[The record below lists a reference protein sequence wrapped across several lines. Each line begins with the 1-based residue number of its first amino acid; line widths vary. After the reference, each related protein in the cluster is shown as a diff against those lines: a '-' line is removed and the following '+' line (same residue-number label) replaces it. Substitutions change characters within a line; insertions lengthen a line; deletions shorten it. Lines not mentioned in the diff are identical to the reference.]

1 MIKELQQRKLLS
13 IVQSQNGLIGYRF
26 TDSLCDAA
34 EFLDETL
41 LQVLCEG
48 ISVTPHSCT
57 TLLPRSTLERINF
70 FDKLP
75 SNPLH
80 VYPHLNNDV
89 MSEKTGDAWVLSPS
103 TCYHTFSHLTD
114 STHDWELKYFTA
126 KGQCHRYEPA
136 KDEPTR
142 MGNFTMRELVLVG
155 LQEKVETHCE
165 MIFGQAVKFLR
176 LLSPALSVEK
186 ASDVFYGEHSKVTR
200 KVQLS
205 MGVKCEVLI
214 PWFDKYRVSVG
225 SRNLHRDLFTTNF
238 NIISSTCDRPLHSA
252 CIAFGMERLLLALL
266 AHTLNYDPCL
276 LIENIEKAASLMSG
290 PLFINQSIVPR

>member
-26 TDSLCDAA
+26 TDRLYDAA
-34 EFLDETL
+34 EVLDATL

-80 VYPHLNNDV
+80 VYPHLNNEV
-89 MSEKTGDAWVLSPS
+89 MSEEAGDAWVLSPS
-103 TCYHTFSHLTD
+103 TCYHTFSHLID

-126 KGQCHRYEPA
+126 KGQCHRYEPV

-142 MGNFTMRELVLVG
+142 MGNFTMRELILVG
-155 LQEKVETHCE
+155 IQEKVETQCE
-165 MIFGQAVKFLR
+165 IIFGQTVKFLR
-176 LLSPALSVEK
+176 LLFPSISVEK

-214 PWFDKYRVSVG
+214 PWFDKYNVSVG

-238 NIISSTCDRPLHSA
+238 NIISRVSDCPMHSA

-266 AHTLNYDPCL
+266 SHTLNYEPDL
-276 LIENIEKAASLMSG
+276 LIENISQAAKIILKEK
-290 PLFINQSIVPR
+290 

>member
-26 TDSLCDAA
+26 SDSLYAVA
-34 EFLDETL
+34 ELLDKVL
-41 LQVLCEG
+41 LQVLSKG
-48 ISVTPHSCT
+48 ISVTSHSCT
-57 TLLPRSTLERINF
+57 TLLPRSTLERISF

-80 VYPHLNNDV
+80 VYPHLTHDV
-89 MSEKTGDAWVLSPS
+89 ISENSGDAWVLSPS
-103 TCYHTFSHLTD
+103 TCYHTFSHLID

-126 KGQCHRYEPA
+126 KGQCHRYEPV

-142 MGNFTMRELVLVG
+142 MGNFTMRELILVG
-155 LQEKVETHCE
+155 VQEKVETQCE
-165 MIFGQAVKFLR
+165 IIFGRTVKFLR
-176 LLSPALSVEK
+176 RLFPSLSVEK

-214 PWFDKYRVSVG
+214 PWFDKYNVSVG
-225 SRNLHRDLFTTNF
+225 SRNFHRDLFTTNF
-238 NIISSTCDRPLHSA
+238 NIISRASDCPMHSA

-266 AHTLNYDPCL
+266 SHTLNYEPDL
-276 LIENIEKAASLMSG
+276 LIENISQAAEIILKEK
-290 PLFINQSIVPR
+290 